1 MQDYED
7 YYDYEDDYYE
17 EGEKD
22 PKGKKRFELILG
34 TKEEDASESGN
45 GYWADDS
52 PSVKD
57 RQRSKKIR

>member
-7 YYDYEDDYYE
+7 YYEYEDDYYE
-17 EGEKD
+17 EGEKES
-22 PKGKKRFELILG
+22 KGKKRFELILG
-34 TKEEDASESGN
+34 AEEDASESGN

-57 RQRSKKIR
+57 RQRRKKIR